1 MPHLKNLSKE
11 GFTLVLILQKC
22 QIDIVNI
29 NHTCEEF
36 INIKESDDNEVSVEN
51 CQTLPKEKL

>member
-36 INIKESDDNEVSVEN
+36 IKEYDDNEVSVEN

>member
-36 INIKESDDNEVSVEN
+36 IKEYDDDEISVEN